1 MAKDIKKGCVVYM
14 NADSGMKGYG
24 NPQCVSWVSH
34 ELGELS
40 LYGHNEHYKTYD
52 VREVVEPSPEQDA
65 EIVELNRAIVI
76 KVEQC
81 AAKDAEIERLK
92 REIALLE
99 SQKRI
104 I

>member
-1 MAKDIKKGCVVYM
+1 MATKEVQIIIVWDGKQEVYDDIDE
-14 NADSGMKGYG
+14 AI
-24 NPQCVSWVSH
+24 
-34 ELGELS
+34 ELLQQIKPS
-40 LYGHNEHYKTYD
+40 
-52 VREVVEPSPEQDA
+52 EPSSEQDA

>member
-1 MAKDIKKGCVVYM
+1 MATKEVQIIIVWDGKQEVYDDIDE
-14 NADSGMKGYG
+14 AI
-24 NPQCVSWVSH
+24 
-34 ELGELS
+34 ELLQQIKPS
-40 LYGHNEHYKTYD
+40 
-52 VREVVEPSPEQDA
+52 EPSPEQDA
-65 EIVELNRAIVI
+65 VIVELNRAIVI

>member
-1 MAKDIKKGCVVYM
+1 MATKEVQIIIVWDGKQEVYDDIDE
-14 NADSGMKGYG
+14 AI
-24 NPQCVSWVSH
+24 
-34 ELGELS
+34 ELLQQIKPS
-40 LYGHNEHYKTYD
+40 
-52 VREVVEPSPEQDA
+52 EPSPEQDA